1 MNCCAIPTSQNSN
14 DEKADRRLDWEG
26 ISRSVKNRTF
36 FPQPP
41 WARRMRR
48 AGGHGWPPRAC
59 AEQGLRSAMDSR
71 RSGKCP
77 PNPASGAREPYRFSA
92 RYQGITD
99 DVVRQ
104 QVSVAGSALG
114 GAIGGPLA
122 ELQYPRPAMDVRFA
136 GAPQKSPLE
145 IGGNPLLRR
154 APLRQGF
161 PPPPHP
167 PRTPYGDA

>member
-1 MNCCAIPTSQNSN
+1 MNCCAIPTSQDSN
-14 DEKADRRLDWEG
+14 DEKADRRLDWAG

-41 WARRMRR
+41 WT
-48 AGGHGWPPRAC
+48 
-59 AEQGLRSAMDSR
+59 DSR

-92 RYQGITD
+92 RYQGVAD

-122 ELQYPRPAMDVRFA
+122 ELQYPRPAMDVGFA
-136 GAPQKSPLE
+136 GAAQKSRLE
-145 IGGNPLLRR
+145 IGSDPLLGR
-154 APLRQGF
+154 AAFGQDCQ
-161 PPPPHP
+161 PH
-167 PRTPYGDA
+167 RHVRGTHDGDAAHDTAGP